1 MTVYSLAISPAIEL
15 LRPEHFWLVLVLYVG
30 PDQILPLTS
39 LLGAIV
45 GIILIFWRYV
55 VGLAGKVW
63 QLLFRR

>member
-1 MTVYSLAISPAIEL
+1 MTLSSLPVSAAIEL
-15 LRPEHFWLVLVLYVG
+15 LRPEHFGPVLVLYVG

-63 QLLFRR
+63 HLLFRR